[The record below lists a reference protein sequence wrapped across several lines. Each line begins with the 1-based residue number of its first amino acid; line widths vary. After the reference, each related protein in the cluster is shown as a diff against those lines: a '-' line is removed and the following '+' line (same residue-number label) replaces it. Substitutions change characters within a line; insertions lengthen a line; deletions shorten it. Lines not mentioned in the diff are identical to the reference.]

1 MREKLFEVGNKKV
14 VFNKKSR
21 ESEIFLLEDDFC
33 WMCITISERFYNNKR
48 NYARFVE
55 KYLNEGVDAMSFAE
69 IESFLYEKLYSSKED
84 LYREKGY
91 EIAFSGEENFYMRKT
106 KVTFIEFF
114 YSNGVKV
121 GRCLN
126 SKVYN
131 FKYGNCS
138 FIIFYSLKH
147 TYKYIN
153 DATIEEI
160 LSDAER
166 YEWKFDLDSIM
177 ELDFTKKA
185 GYYKL
190 LNLDDIY
197 LTLRVFDK
205 QENRIRANIKDFIE
219 SKQFFNFTEQDKIVL
234 LKAKLANLLPV
245 ISDIKEDG
253 TLVWDVLEAAA
264 FKDVYRI

>member
-1 MREKLFEVGNKKV
+1 MKKVFEVGNKKV
-14 VFNKKSR
+14 VFSNEGR
-21 ESEIFLLEDDFC
+21 ENEILLLEDDFC
-33 WMCITISERFYNNKR
+33 WMRITILEGFYNNSR
-48 NYARFVE
+48 YYARFVE
-55 KYLNEGVDAMSFAE
+55 KYLNEGVDDMSFDE
-69 IESFLYEKLYSSKED
+69 IESFLYEKLYSSKEN
-84 LYREKGY
+84 LYRAKGY
-91 EIAFSGEENFYMRKT
+91 EIAFSHEESLYMRKT
-106 KVTFIEFF
+106 IVTSIEFF

-190 LNLDDIY
+190 LNLDDDIY